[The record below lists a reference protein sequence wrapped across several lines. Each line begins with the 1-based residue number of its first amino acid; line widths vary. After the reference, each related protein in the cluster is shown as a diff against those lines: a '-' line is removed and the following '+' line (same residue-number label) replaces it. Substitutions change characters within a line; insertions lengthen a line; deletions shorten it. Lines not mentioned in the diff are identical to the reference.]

1 MYYDYVEMTY
11 IYVHVCTSI
20 PYICQQQVKHRKQFQ
35 LELTLFRDRL
45 NPKEYVMFALLVL
58 LTLNMTSFRSNVP
71 TLNFHWYILSHLYT
85 VGLDFFAAHDMH
97 IQ

>member
-1 MYYDYVEMTY
+1 MYYGYVEMKY

-58 LTLNMTSFRSNVP
+58 LALKHDVIKIKCSNLELP
-71 TLNFHWYILSHLYT
+71 N
-85 VGLDFFAAHDMH
+85 
-97 IQ
+97 